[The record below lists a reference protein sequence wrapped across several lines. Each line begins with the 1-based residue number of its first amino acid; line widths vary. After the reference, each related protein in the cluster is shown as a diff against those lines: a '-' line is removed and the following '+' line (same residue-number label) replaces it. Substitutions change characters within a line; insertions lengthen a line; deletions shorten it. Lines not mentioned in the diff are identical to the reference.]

1 MDTKSANISE
11 RGSSDRRELPTPV
24 ISKYSFIGGKRK
36 NIRRSGNRKEHL
48 FVDLYSTRLLIA
60 VLGLLCL
67 SCLDAYLTLVLI
79 SKGKV
84 VEANPVMAYFLNMGV
99 MPFTTIKF
107 SITAISAVIM
117 CLLKNVSIT
126 RISLPF
132 AIKIYLL
139 IIAYEFYLFTI

>member
-1 MDTKSANISE
+1 MDTKSTNISE

-36 NIRRSGNRKEHL
+36 HIRRAGNRKEHL

-60 VLGLLCL
+60 VLVLLCL

-107 SITAISAVIM
+107 SITALSAVIM